1 MRPLIRELAE
11 TVILALLIFV
21 ALQLSVQTYRV
32 EGPSMEPTLEQDQ
45 HLFVNKLVY
54 LHIDPAD
61 LANRLPFVN
70 IKRKEPLFPFH
81 PPRRGEVI
89 IFRFPVDPSRD
100 FVKRV
105 IGEPGDTV
113 EIQNGQVFVNGEA
126 LEEPY
131 LIARSRGSMALR
143 TVAPEFY
150 FVLGDNRPVSDDSRS
165 WGQVPVD
172 NVIGRAWVSYWP
184 LDRIQTLSLLVPG
197 PMIVSS
203 SARAGLRWYEAI
215 VSAAA
220 KVSH

>member
-21 ALQLSVQTYRV
+21 VLQLSVQTYRV

-54 LHIDPAD
+54 LRIDPTD
-61 LANRLPFVN
+61 LANRLPFVD
-70 IKRKEPLFPFH
+70 IERKEPLFPFH

-113 EIQNGQVFVNGEA
+113 EIRNGQVFVNEEA

-131 LIARSRGSMALR
+131 VTDRSRGSMAPR
-143 TVAPEFY
+143 TIAHDFY
-150 FVLGDNRPVSDDSRS
+150 FVLGDNRRVSDDSRS
-165 WGQVPVD
+165 WGQVPLD
-172 NVIGRAWVSYWP
+172 HVIGRAWVSYWP
-184 LDRIQTLSLLVPG
+184 LDRIQTLSAFAG
-197 PMIVSS
+197 P
-203 SARAGLRWYEAI
+203 
-215 VSAAA
+215 
-220 KVSH
+220 